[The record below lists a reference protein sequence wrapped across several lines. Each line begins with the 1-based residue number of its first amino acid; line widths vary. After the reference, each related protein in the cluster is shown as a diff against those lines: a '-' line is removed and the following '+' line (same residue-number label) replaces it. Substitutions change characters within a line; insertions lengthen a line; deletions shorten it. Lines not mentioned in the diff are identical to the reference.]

1 MGYCS
6 LGHGTEIMLAISGTI
21 IILFYILFRVKSL
34 ETAVKLLES
43 TDIQIRLISDQL
55 KLISQKPL
63 SIRNFAVADARN
75 LHEDL
80 KVQINCH
87 VCRHLY
93 I

>member
-1 MGYCS
+1 M
-6 LGHGTEIMLAISGTI
+6 
-21 IILFYILFRVKSL
+21 LFYILFRVKSL

-63 SIRNFAVADARN
+63 NIRDFAVADARN

-80 KVQINCH
+80 KVQINFH
-87 VCRHLY
+87 AFRHLY

>member
-1 MGYCS
+1 M
-6 LGHGTEIMLAISGTI
+6 
-21 IILFYILFRVKSL
+21 KSL

-63 SIRNFAVADARN
+63 NIRDFAVADARN

-80 KVQINCH
+80 KVQINVH
-87 VCRHLY
+87 AFRHL
-93 I
+93 

>member
-1 MGYCS
+1 M
-6 LGHGTEIMLAISGTI
+6 
-21 IILFYILFRVKSL
+21 LFRMKSL

-63 SIRNFAVADARN
+63 NIRNFAVADAIN

-80 KVQINCH
+80 KVQFMFMLADTCTSK
-87 VCRHLY
+87 CFSHLQLAY
-93 I
+93 IFQR